1 MVTIL
6 QTRNSIVCSWCHCRS
21 YNILKR
27 NNSYIYPKTIREVI
41 DGKRH
46 YDINDSKLPSVT
58 TILSATQTTEKRESL
73 AAWRQSIGEE
83 NATRIVDQAGAR
95 GTAMHKILEKYILE
109 QGYLDLTNV
118 GKEAHNMALRVIEQ
132 GLCNVTEFY
141 GSECTLYYP
150 GLYAGQ
156 TDLIAMH
163 KNEMAVIDFK
173 QTNKPKKREWV
184 EDYCLQLAAYGMAH
198 DYVYKTSIN
207 KAVIMMC
214 SKDNFYQEFIIE
226 GEEYKKYK
234 HKWLRR
240 VDEYYKGRSETT
252 R

>member
-1 MVTIL
+1 
-6 QTRNSIVCSWCHCRS
+6 
-21 YNILKR
+21 
-27 NNSYIYPKTIREVI
+27 
-41 DGKRH
+41 
-46 YDINDSKLPSVT
+46 
-58 TILSATQTTEKRESL
+58 
-73 AAWRQSIGEE
+73 
-83 NATRIVDQAGAR
+83 
-95 GTAMHKILEKYILE
+95 
-109 QGYLDLTNV
+109 
-118 GKEAHNMALRVIEQ
+118 
-132 GLCNVTEFY
+132 
-141 GSECTLYYP
+141 
-150 GLYAGQ
+150 
-156 TDLIAMH
+156 MH

>member
-1 MVTIL
+1 
-6 QTRNSIVCSWCHCRS
+6 
-21 YNILKR
+21 LKR
-27 NNSYIYPKTIREVI
+27 NNSYIYPRTIREVI

-58 TILSATQTTEKRESL
+58 TILSQTQTAEKRESL
-73 AAWRQSIGEE
+73 AAWRKSIGEE

-95 GTAMHKILEKYILE
+95 GTAMHKILEKYIIE

-240 VDEYYKGRSETT
+240 VDEYYKSRSEND
-252 R
+252 

>member
-1 MVTIL
+1 M
-6 QTRNSIVCSWCHCRS
+6 
-21 YNILKR
+21 
-27 NNSYIYPKTIREVI
+27 
-41 DGKRH
+41 
-46 YDINDSKLPSVT
+46 
-58 TILSATQTTEKRESL
+58 SATQSEEKRESL

-156 TDLIAMH
+156 TDLIAMY

-240 VDEYYKGRSETT
+240 VDEYYKNRSEKT